1 MVHDLALDVVRR
13 SAPDLDDALVALF
26 VGEQAALE
34 LLFNRADFL
43 FGSFQ
48 NRRLLRR
55 HDNVGHGHGD
65 SADGGILVAHRLD
78 VVQHAGSLRHAV
90 LAETHIDDLTQLLL
104 ANQER
109 NFQIKLMLG
118 ICTVYIAQILRNVFV
133 KDQTANGTINNLR
146 NPLITNIS
154 GNPYFNLCVNG
165 NIAFIVSHE
174 GFVDIP
180 ENLAFA
186 LFAILF
192 HGQVIR
198 TQNHILC
205 RNSNR
210 TTVRRLQQVVRSQHQ
225 ESCFCL
231 CFCGQRQMDCHLVA
245 VEVCVK
251 CRAYQRVQLQ
261 STTFYQYRFK
271 CLNTQTVQRRSTV
284 QQNRMSL
291 DDIFQCIPNFRRS
304 PVYHLSGT
312 LNICNDLG
320 IYQPLQNERLEQFQ
334 CHFLRQTAL
343 IHPQFRTNDDNR
355 TTGVVNTLTEQVL
368 TESTLLALQHIRQG
382 FQCTVIRAR
391 NRSAVSAV
399 VNQSIDCFLQHPL
412 FVPDDD
418 VRCIQFQHPL
428 QPVVPVDD
436 TAVQIIQVGGC
447 VPSAVQH
454 NHRTNVRRNNRN
466 NVQNHPFRTVAGLP
480 EGFHDFQPLQ
490 QLQPLLTGI
499 QSNQFF
505 F

>member
-1 MVHDLALDVVRR
+1 MQSGGNVIGCTVPDFDKPLGLFCCGNITICIFVVDFCNFCIGCCNDV
-13 SAPDLDDALVALF
+13 
-26 VGEQAALE
+26 
-34 LLFNRADFL
+34 LLFLWNDGITNRNGNGSLCRILKASCLDL
-43 FGSFQ
+43 IQHFGSGRCAV
-48 NRRLLRR
+48 NLNATV
-55 HDNVGHGHGD
+55 DN
-65 SADGGILVAHRLD
+65 
-78 VVQHAGSLRHAV
+78 
-90 LAETHIDDLTQLLL
+90 LTQLLL

-146 NPLITNIS
+146 NPLVTNIS

-186 LFAILF
+186 LFAVLF

-205 RNSNR
+205 RNSNW

-271 CLNTQTVQRRSTV
+271 CLNPQTVQRRSTV

-334 CHFLRQTAL
+334 CHFFRQTAL

-382 FQCTVIRAR
+382 FQCTVIRTR

-412 FVPDDD
+412 FVPDND

-447 VPSAVQH
+447 IPSAVQH